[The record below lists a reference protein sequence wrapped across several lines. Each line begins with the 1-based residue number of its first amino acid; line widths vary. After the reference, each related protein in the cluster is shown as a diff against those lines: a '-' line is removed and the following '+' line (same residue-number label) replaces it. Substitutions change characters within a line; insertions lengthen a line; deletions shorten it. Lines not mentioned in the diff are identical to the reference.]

1 MLSRFCKN
9 AFKDFFFFSK
19 GERNGIC
26 VMVSLVTLMFS
37 VNFCLPIQSPE
48 ERKISEKFRID
59 SVGNVSYFS
68 STFSDKIYEKNGDKN
83 SNYNDKQKK
92 KSCDMNLECK
102 NEKIDEDN
110 LCKKELIDSKK
121 MIVDSRRVTDE
132 NNIKRND
139 GKIFEKSK
147 AIYERNSYN
156 KYDKNGVG
164 ESYKKFDYDTV
175 RVYVNIADT
184 TELKRLRGIGS
195 ILSARIVKYRD
206 KIGGF
211 KSLDQLQKIYGLSE
225 ETYRSILPHLILDK

>member
-1 MLSRFCKN
+1 MLSRFCKK

-26 VMVSLVTLMFS
+26 VLVSLVTLMFS
-37 VNFCLPIQSPE
+37 VNFCIPIQSPE
-48 ERKISEKFRID
+48 EMKISEIFKTDSVCNVSDNSDKIIVEN
-59 SVGNVSYFS
+59 SVGNSSYS
-68 STFSDKIYEKNGDKN
+68 
-83 SNYNDKQKK
+83 DKQKK
-92 KSCDMNLECK
+92 KSCEMDLEEK
-102 NEKIDEDN
+102 KEKINKNNIYDYKIMN
-110 LCKKELIDSKK
+110 SKK
-121 MIVDSRRVTDE
+121 VIGNSQNVTDE
-132 NNIKRND
+132 NCKENREESKL
-139 GKIFEKSK
+139 EKSNE
-147 AIYERNSYN
+147 IYEKKSYN
-156 KYDKNGVG
+156 KYGKNRVG

-195 ILSARIVKYRD
+195 VLSARIVKYRD